1 MPKAAVN
8 SQTENVTPQYTR
20 PCENKHSL
28 STPELSKKNLTQIR
42 KTRGGPP
49 LTYKRPFIKR
59 VAQYI
64 YIGHRSQFP
73 LFYTI
78 SAIFFEKN
86 RGIPL
91 FFSWHF
97 HALLSRN
104 NAKYCKIARIINKI
118 YNFSIFFAV
127 QYQIY

>member
-49 LTYKRPFIKR
+49 LTYKCPFIKR
-59 VAQYI
+59 VAQ
-64 YIGHRSQFP
+64 
-73 LFYTI
+73 LVEI
-78 SAIFFEKN
+78 SLKLV
-86 RGIPL
+86 IPQM
-91 FFSWHF
+91 S
-97 HALLSRN
+97 
-104 NAKYCKIARIINKI
+104 
-118 YNFSIFFAV
+118 
-127 QYQIY
+127 